1 MKDFVIEDGQMYYRK
16 KPLYRQPLFW
26 TTIVGL
32 VLTFV
37 LGFTCVVLTLGLNVS
52 QSRGTTYPDYLDETL
67 TYKEYQIGDKVNFSD
82 GLDVTVT
89 SMGKDDSVSLV
100 DDYYSSAYVVE
111 MEVENTTDERVYF
124 DEYYFNLI
132 DPTTQIPYTLDLS
145 TYDVNLVEKLEPG
158 ERINVKLIYGVDDE
172 SSFGL
177 VYEEAM
183 WTDLISEGIK

>member
-52 QSRGTTYPDYLDETL
+52 QSRGTTYPDYLDETS

-111 MEVENTTDERVYF
+111 MEVENATDERVYF

-132 DPTTQIPYTLDLS
+132 DQTTQIPYTLDLS

-183 WTDLISEGIK
+183 WTDLISEGI

>member
-32 VLTFV
+32 VLTFI

-89 SMGKDDSVSLV
+89 SMEKDDSISLV
-100 DDYYSSAYVVE
+100 DDYYSSAYVVV
-111 MEVENTTDERVYF
+111 MEVENATDERVYF

-183 WTDLISEGIK
+183 WTDLISEGI

>member
-100 DDYYSSAYVVE
+100 DDYYSSAYVVV
-111 MEVENTTDERVYF
+111 MEVENATDERVYF

-132 DPTTQIPYTLDLS
+132 DQTTQIPYTLDLS

-183 WTDLISEGIK
+183 WTDLISEGI

>member
-1 MKDFVIEDGQMYYRK
+1 MKEFVIEDGQMYYRK

-67 TYKEYQIGDKVNFSD
+67 TYEEYQIGDKVNFSD

-111 MEVENTTDERVYF
+111 MEVENATDERVYF

-132 DPTTQIPYTLDLS
+132 DQTTQIPYTLDLS

-158 ERINVKLIYGVDDE
+158 EKINVKLIYGVDDV

-183 WTDLISEGIK
+183 WTDLISEGI

>member
-52 QSRGTTYPDYLDETL
+52 QTQGTTYPDYLDETL
-67 TYKEYQIGDKVNFSD
+67 TYEEYQIGDKVNFSD
-82 GLDVTVT
+82 GLDVTVI

-111 MEVENTTDERVYF
+111 MEVENATDERVYF

-132 DPTTQIPYTLDLS
+132 DQTTQIPYTLDLS

-158 ERINVKLIYGVDDE
+158 EKINVKLIYGVDDV

-183 WTDLISEGIK
+183 WTDLISEGI

>member
-37 LGFTCVVLTLGLNVS
+37 LGFTCIVLTLGLNVS

-89 SMGKDDSVSLV
+89 SMEKDDSISLV

-111 MEVENTTDERVYF
+111 VEVENATDERVYF

-132 DPTTQIPYTLDLS
+132 DQTTQIPYTLDLS

-158 ERINVKLIYGVDDE
+158 EKINVKLIYGVDDE

-183 WTDLISEGIK
+183 WTDLISEGI

>member
-89 SMGKDDSVSLV
+89 SMEKDDSISLV
-100 DDYYSSAYVVE
+100 DDYYSSAYVVV
-111 MEVENTTDERVYF
+111 MEVENATDERVYF

-158 ERINVKLIYGVDDE
+158 EKINVKLIYGVDDV

-183 WTDLISEGIK
+183 WTDLISEGI

>member
-67 TYKEYQIGDKVNFSD
+67 TYEEYQIGDKVNFSD

-89 SMGKDDSVSLV
+89 SMEKDDSISLV

-111 MEVENTTDERVYF
+111 MEVENATDERVYF

-183 WTDLISEGIK
+183 WTDLISEGI

>member
-1 MKDFVIEDGQMYYRK
+1 MKEFVIEDGQMYYRK

-52 QSRGTTYPDYLDETL
+52 QSRGTTYPDYLDKTL
-67 TYKEYQIGDKVNFSD
+67 TYKEYQIGDKFNFSD

-111 MEVENTTDERVYF
+111 MEVENATDEKVYF

-132 DPTTQIPYTLDLS
+132 NQTTQIPYTLDLS

-158 ERINVKLIYGVDDE
+158 EKINVKLIYGVGDE

-183 WTDLISEGIK
+183 WTDLISEGI

>member
-52 QSRGTTYPDYLDETL
+52 QSQGTTYPDYLDETL

-82 GLDVTVT
+82 GLDVTVI

-111 MEVENTTDERVYF
+111 VEVENATDERVYF

-183 WTDLISEGIK
+183 WTDLISEGI

>member
-16 KPLYRQPLFW
+16 KSLYRQPLFW

-89 SMGKDDSVSLV
+89 SMEKDDSISLV

-111 MEVENTTDERVYF
+111 VEVENATDERVYF

-132 DPTTQIPYTLDLS
+132 DQTTQIPYTLDLS

-158 ERINVKLIYGVDDE
+158 EKINVKLIYGVDDE

-183 WTDLISEGIK
+183 WTDLISEGI

>member
-82 GLDVTVT
+82 GLDVTVI

-100 DDYYSSAYVVE
+100 DDYYSSAYVVV
-111 MEVENTTDERVYF
+111 MEVENATDERVYF

-158 ERINVKLIYGVDDE
+158 EKINVKLIYGVDDV

-183 WTDLISEGIK
+183 WTDLISEGI

>member
-32 VLTFV
+32 VLTFI

-52 QSRGTTYPDYLDETL
+52 QSQGTTYPDYLDETL

-82 GLDVTVT
+82 GLDVTVI

-111 MEVENTTDERVYF
+111 MEVENATDERVYF

-132 DPTTQIPYTLDLS
+132 DQTTQIPYTLDLS

-158 ERINVKLIYGVDDE
+158 EKINVKLIYGVDDV

-183 WTDLISEGIK
+183 WTDLISEGI

>member
-52 QSRGTTYPDYLDETL
+52 QSRGTTYPDYLDKTL

-89 SMGKDDSVSLV
+89 SMEKDDSISLV
-100 DDYYSSAYVVE
+100 DDYYSSAYVVV
-111 MEVENTTDERVYF
+111 MEVENATDERVYF

-183 WTDLISEGIK
+183 WTDLISEGI

>member
-89 SMGKDDSVSLV
+89 SMEKDDSVSLV

-111 MEVENTTDERVYF
+111 MEVENATDERVYF

-158 ERINVKLIYGVDDE
+158 EKINVKLIYGVDDV

-183 WTDLISEGIK
+183 WTDLISEGI

>member
-52 QSRGTTYPDYLDETL
+52 QSRGTTYPDYLDKTL

-111 MEVENTTDERVYF
+111 MEVENATDERVYF

-132 DPTTQIPYTLDLS
+132 DQTTQIPYTLDLS

-158 ERINVKLIYGVDDE
+158 EKINVKLIYGVDDE

-183 WTDLISEGIK
+183 WTDLISEGI

>member
-67 TYKEYQIGDKVNFSD
+67 TYIEYQIGDKVNFSD

-111 MEVENTTDERVYF
+111 VEVENATDERVYF

-132 DPTTQIPYTLDLS
+132 DQTTQIPYTLDLS

-158 ERINVKLIYGVDDE
+158 EKINVKLIYGVDDE

-183 WTDLISEGIK
+183 WTDLISEGI

>member
-67 TYKEYQIGDKVNFSD
+67 TYEEYQIGDKVNFSD

-111 MEVENTTDERVYF
+111 MEVENATDERVYF

-158 ERINVKLIYGVDDE
+158 EKINVKLIYGVDDE

-183 WTDLISEGIK
+183 WTDLISEGI

>member
-32 VLTFV
+32 VLTFI

-82 GLDVTVT
+82 GLDVTVI

-111 MEVENTTDERVYF
+111 MEVENATDERVYF

-132 DPTTQIPYTLDLS
+132 DQTTQIPYTLDLS

-158 ERINVKLIYGVDDE
+158 EKINVKLIYGVDDE

-183 WTDLISEGIK
+183 WTDLISEGI

>member
-89 SMGKDDSVSLV
+89 SMEKDDSISLV

-111 MEVENTTDERVYF
+111 MEVENATDERVYF

-132 DPTTQIPYTLDLS
+132 DQTTQIPYTLDLS

-158 ERINVKLIYGVDDE
+158 EKINVKLIYGVDDE

-183 WTDLISEGIK
+183 WTDLISEGI

>member
-37 LGFTCVVLTLGLNVS
+37 LGFTCVVLTLGLNAS

-89 SMGKDDSVSLV
+89 SMGRDDSVSLV

-111 MEVENTTDERVYF
+111 MGVENATDERVYF

-158 ERINVKLIYGVDDE
+158 EKINVKLIYGVDDE

-183 WTDLISEGIK
+183 WTDLISEGI

>member
-1 MKDFVIEDGQMYYRK
+1 MKEFVIEDGQMYYRK

-52 QSRGTTYPDYLDETL
+52 QSRGTTYPDYLDKTL

-111 MEVENTTDERVYF
+111 MEVENATDEKVYF

-132 DPTTQIPYTLDLS
+132 DQTTQIPYTLDLS
-145 TYDVNLVEKLEPG
+145 TYDINLVEKLEPG
-158 ERINVKLIYGVDDE
+158 EKINVKLIYGVGDE

-183 WTDLISEGIK
+183 WTDLISEGI

>member
-32 VLTFV
+32 VLTFI

-111 MEVENTTDERVYF
+111 MEVENATDERVYF

-132 DPTTQIPYTLDLS
+132 DQTTQIPYTLDLS

-183 WTDLISEGIK
+183 WTDLISEGI

>member
-111 MEVENTTDERVYF
+111 VEVENATDERVYF

-132 DPTTQIPYTLDLS
+132 DQTTQIPYTLDLS

-183 WTDLISEGIK
+183 WTDLISEGI

>member
-26 TTIVGL
+26 TTIIGL

-52 QSRGTTYPDYLDETL
+52 QSRGTTYPDYLDETS

-82 GLDVTVT
+82 GLDVTVI

-111 MEVENTTDERVYF
+111 MEVENATDERVYF

-132 DPTTQIPYTLDLS
+132 DQTTQIPYTLDLS

-183 WTDLISEGIK
+183 WTDLISEGI

>member
-67 TYKEYQIGDKVNFSD
+67 TYEEYQIGDKVNFSD

-89 SMGKDDSVSLV
+89 SMEKDDSISLV
-100 DDYYSSAYVVE
+100 DDYYSSAYVVV
-111 MEVENTTDERVYF
+111 MEVENATDERVYF

-158 ERINVKLIYGVDDE
+158 EKINVKLIYGVDDE

-183 WTDLISEGIK
+183 WTDLISEGI

>member
-67 TYKEYQIGDKVNFSD
+67 TYEEYQIGDKVNFSD
-82 GLDVTVT
+82 GLDVTVI

-111 MEVENTTDERVYF
+111 MEVENATDERVYF

-183 WTDLISEGIK
+183 WTDLISEGI

>member
-52 QSRGTTYPDYLDETL
+52 QSQGTTYPDYLDETL

-82 GLDVTVT
+82 GLDVTVI

-111 MEVENTTDERVYF
+111 MEVENATDERVYF

-183 WTDLISEGIK
+183 WTDLISEGI

>member
-89 SMGKDDSVSLV
+89 SMEKDDSISLV

-111 MEVENTTDERVYF
+111 MEVENATDERVYF

-158 ERINVKLIYGVDDE
+158 EKINVKLIYGVDDE

-183 WTDLISEGIK
+183 WTDLISEGI

>member
-89 SMGKDDSVSLV
+89 SMEKDDSISLV
-100 DDYYSSAYVVE
+100 DDYYSSAYVVV
-111 MEVENTTDERVYF
+111 MEVENATDERVYF

-132 DPTTQIPYTLDLS
+132 DQTTQIPYTLDLS

-158 ERINVKLIYGVDDE
+158 EKINVKLIYGVDDE

-183 WTDLISEGIK
+183 WTDLISEGI

>member
-67 TYKEYQIGDKVNFSD
+67 TYEEYQIGDKVNFSD

-89 SMGKDDSVSLV
+89 SMEKDDSVSLV

-111 MEVENTTDERVYF
+111 MEVENATDERVYF

-132 DPTTQIPYTLDLS
+132 DQTTQIPYTLDLS

-158 ERINVKLIYGVDDE
+158 EKINVKLIYGVDDV

-183 WTDLISEGIK
+183 WTDLISEGI

>member
-52 QSRGTTYPDYLDETL
+52 QSQGTTYPDYLDETL

-82 GLDVTVT
+82 GLDVTVI

-111 MEVENTTDERVYF
+111 MEVENATDERVYF

-158 ERINVKLIYGVDDE
+158 EKINVKLIYGVDDV

-183 WTDLISEGIK
+183 WTDLISEGI

>member
-1 MKDFVIEDGQMYYRK
+1 MYYRK

-82 GLDVTVT
+82 GLDVTVI

-111 MEVENTTDERVYF
+111 MEVENATDERVYF

-132 DPTTQIPYTLDLS
+132 DQTTQIPYTLDLS

-183 WTDLISEGIK
+183 WTDLISEGI

>member
-67 TYKEYQIGDKVNFSD
+67 TYEEYQIGDKVNFSD
-82 GLDVTVT
+82 GLDVTVI

-100 DDYYSSAYVVE
+100 DDYYSSAYVVV
-111 MEVENTTDERVYF
+111 MEVENATDERVYF

-183 WTDLISEGIK
+183 WTDLISEGI

>member
-52 QSRGTTYPDYLDETL
+52 QSQGTTYPDYLDETS

-111 MEVENTTDERVYF
+111 MEVENATDERVYF

-132 DPTTQIPYTLDLS
+132 DQTTQIPYTLDLS

-158 ERINVKLIYGVDDE
+158 EKINVKLIYGVDDE

-183 WTDLISEGIK
+183 WTDLISEGI

>member
-1 MKDFVIEDGQMYYRK
+1 LKDFVIEDGQMYYRK

-89 SMGKDDSVSLV
+89 SMEKDDSISLV
-100 DDYYSSAYVVE
+100 DDYYSSAYVVV
-111 MEVENTTDERVYF
+111 MEVENATDERVYF

-158 ERINVKLIYGVDDE
+158 EKINVKLIYGVDDV

-183 WTDLISEGIK
+183 WTDLISEGI

>member
-89 SMGKDDSVSLV
+89 SMEKDDSISLV

-111 MEVENTTDERVYF
+111 VEVENATDERVYF

-132 DPTTQIPYTLDLS
+132 DQTTQIPYTLDLS

-158 ERINVKLIYGVDDE
+158 EKINVKLIYGVDDE

-183 WTDLISEGIK
+183 WTDLISEGI

>member
-52 QSRGTTYPDYLDETL
+52 QNQGTTYPDYLDETL
-67 TYKEYQIGDKVNFSD
+67 TYEEYQIGDKVNFSD
-82 GLDVTVT
+82 GLDVTVI

-111 MEVENTTDERVYF
+111 MEVENATDERVYF

-183 WTDLISEGIK
+183 WTDLISEGI

>member
-89 SMGKDDSVSLV
+89 SMEKDDSISLV
-100 DDYYSSAYVVE
+100 DDYYSSAYVVV
-111 MEVENTTDERVYF
+111 MEVENATDERVYF

-158 ERINVKLIYGVDDE
+158 ERINVKLIYGVDDV

-183 WTDLISEGIK
+183 WTDLISEGI

>member
-89 SMGKDDSVSLV
+89 SMEKDDSISLV

-111 MEVENTTDERVYF
+111 VEVENATDERVYF

-158 ERINVKLIYGVDDE
+158 EKINVKLIYGVDDE

-183 WTDLISEGIK
+183 WTDLISEGI